1 MRLSTALLPD
11 TSVRLADLS
20 FPHERVLLH
29 RTRLAFI
36 YLDKLLH
43 FAKADRDG
51 QVDGFIAVY
60 LPTEVTLLVLKRG
73 ELATVISYMEG
84 GRQVRSIPSA
94 LEHFKREAER
104 GEIVY
109 CAAPR
114 EQLAWMCGGCTTSA
128 TPRPLDAEHPE
139 RLLPDLMAEE
149 FTGVLELISNGRV
162 NYLRFHEGVFRNGY
176 FHEPLDGLTVQQYVE
191 RLFETNEDGAQ
202 PEVAAW
208 VLPSVGELPEQSSPQ
223 LIQTYREAFW
233 AIADAAEAEV
243 PGKSKNRVERIRDLQ
258 ANVHQALK
266 VIGAPRE
273 EDPPDLV
280 TTPQELVFAL
290 SDWTLSLLE
299 EVEVVAPGAAPKVLE
314 QGTREHRFIL
324 QKAGFYD
331 RLPWTASW

>member
-1 MRLSTALLPD
+1 MRLSTALLAD

-73 ELATVISYMEG
+73 ELATVISYEEG
-84 GRQVRSIPSA
+84 GRQVRTIPAA
-94 LEHFKREAER
+94 LKHFKREAER
-104 GEIVY
+104 GEIIY
-109 CAAPR
+109 CAAPL

-128 TPRPLDAEHPE
+128 TRRPLDQEQPE

-149 FTGVLELISNGRV
+149 FTGVLELVANGRV
-162 NYLRFHEGVFRNGY
+162 NYLRFHKGVFRNGY
-176 FHEPLDGLTVQQYVE
+176 FHEPLEGLTVQQYVE
-191 RLFETNEDGAQ
+191 RLFEPDEDGTR

-208 VLPSVGELPEQSSPQ
+208 VLPSVGKLPEQASPQ
-223 LIQTYREAFW
+223 LLETYRGAFW

-243 PGKSKNRVERIRDLQ
+243 PGKAMKRVERIRDLQ

-273 EDPPDLV
+273 GEPADLV
-280 TTPQELVFAL
+280 TTPQELLYAL
-290 SDWTLSLLE
+290 SDWALSLLE
-299 EVEVVAPGAAPKVLE
+299 EVEVIAPGAAPNVLKE
-314 QGTREHRFIL
+314 GTREHRFIL

-331 RLPWTASW
+331 RLPWTVSW